1 MKTATLPTLRVE
13 PGLRKSAEAVLRP
26 GESLS
31 GFVAE
36 AVQRNVAR
44 RRADVEFL
52 NRGLA
57 HREEARRTAD
67 YVSPEQTLVKLE
79 RMLKPHVRRKASR

>member
-13 PGLRKSAEAVLRP
+13 PSLRKNAEEVLRP

-36 AVQRNVAR
+36 AVRRNVEK
-44 RRADVEFL
+44 RRADAEFL
-52 NRGLA
+52 ARGLA
-57 HREEARRTAD
+57 HREESRRTSD
-67 YVSPEQTLVKLE
+67 YASPKETLGTLE
-79 RMLKPHVRRKASR
+79 RMLKPARGKVSR

>member
-13 PGLRKSAEAVLRP
+13 PGLRKNAEEVLRP

-36 AVQRNVAR
+36 SVQLNVAR
-44 RRADVEFL
+44 RRADKEFL
-52 NRGLA
+52 DRGLR
-57 HREEARRTAD
+57 HREQARRTGD
-67 YVSPEQTLVKLE
+67 YASPEQTLAKLE
-79 RMLKPHVRRKASR
+79 RVLAPKRRKASR